1 MSEISELAF
10 DFGTLIPALVFAA
23 LAAVLPELYKLLAR
37 KFLGRIKKHIASWLH
52 ILLESYIVPIAMI
65 LRVLLACFAVTLLP
79 FSFVHGEVFSRLL
92 GTASGLLVTVFIG
105 LGSWQAAPVTRLL
118 LHSAENHLD
127 MTTNQTMGRFFENI
141 FHALVVLFSALRCWT
156 SLGSRSAVC

>member
-1 MSEISELAF
+1 MPEISELAF

-23 LAAVLPELYKLLAR
+23 LAAVLPELYKFLAR

-92 GTASGLLVTVFIG
+92 GTASALPKCSIRHPVLSVLL
-105 LGSWQAAPVTRLL
+105 A
-118 LHSAENHLD
+118 
-127 MTTNQTMGRFFENI
+127 
-141 FHALVVLFSALRCWT
+141 
-156 SLGSRSAVC
+156 